1 MFGNA
6 NEVEAAA
13 TPTDAASIPVAVMV
27 QGRFGRLR
35 PLDAGRDAA
44 TLFRLSHDENTQATW
59 VDMKVGPFTN
69 EQAFAEH
76 VAALVADPKRAF
88 FAVDGPNETPV
99 GWLCL
104 MEARPAHHVV
114 ELGYVLYTPRCNAPD
129 LAPRR
134 STSFCAMS
142 SRISATAAS
151 NGPAP

>member
-1 MFGNA
+1 MLQHWS
-6 NEVEAAA
+6 
-13 TPTDAASIPVAVMV
+13 PIPSAHSS
-27 QGRFGRLR
+27 
-35 PLDAGRDAA
+35 PLTA
-44 TLFRLSHDENTQATW
+44 
-59 VDMKVGPFTN
+59 
-69 EQAFAEH
+69 
-76 VAALVADPKRAF
+76 
-88 FAVDGPNETPV
+88 PNETPV